1 MTATA
6 TEQYEQE
13 QQSRKRQTE
22 QQQPEQEVG
31 VRHSDTTKSSSNDDI
46 LDASQVL
53 LHVRAAR
60 AHEGVCRHHG
70 RGWGHRRGAT
80 PFRRL
85 QIINDGS
92 SPQLETAQQQTT
104 PNPKTTPKPRNPK
117 T

>member
-22 QQQPEQEVG
+22 QQQPEQKVG

-104 PNPKTTPKPRNPK
+104 PNRI
-117 T
+117 